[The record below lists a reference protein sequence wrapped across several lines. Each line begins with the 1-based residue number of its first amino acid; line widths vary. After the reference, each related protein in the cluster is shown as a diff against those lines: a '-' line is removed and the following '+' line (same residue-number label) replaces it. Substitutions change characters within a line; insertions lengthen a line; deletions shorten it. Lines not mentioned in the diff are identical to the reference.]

1 MSFEKRAQP
10 EISGCGDSLV
20 LEIGCLPDHCVR
32 KADDGKLVISATE
45 AELQQFGI
53 VRKADANDTNG

>member
-1 MSFEKRAQP
+1 MSFEKRTQP

>member
-1 MSFEKRAQP
+1 M
-10 EISGCGDSLV
+10 